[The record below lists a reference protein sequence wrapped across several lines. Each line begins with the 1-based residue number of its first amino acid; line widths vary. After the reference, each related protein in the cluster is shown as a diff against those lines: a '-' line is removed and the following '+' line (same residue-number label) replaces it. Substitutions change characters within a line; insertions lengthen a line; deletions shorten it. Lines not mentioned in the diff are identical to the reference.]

1 MSLHDFEAAP
11 GNAGFYPAYI
21 AARRMRAVGVRELF
35 AMATPDYL
43 EQVVISGRSRP
54 SASNAE
60 RVRFGVFHRPSV
72 TSLIWATLDLVTVA
86 VAATLALR
94 FKADVPSDVHATSLL
109 PFLLHSAQ
117 PRVLAYIAW
126 YGLMVVILARSYGLY
141 GAILNR
147 SGLNE
152 QRMTVQAALIA
163 GLLLCGTLYLARA
176 EMVSRVVVVLLVI
189 FTTVLLCVRRAIW
202 RKVVYSRYRE
212 GLETRNVLI
221 VGAGRVAHALRNHL
235 ESLRHLGFR
244 FKGFVALTERE
255 AESGDAD
262 IIGDVRNC
270 LSLARSLFVD
280 EIFFSV
286 PAEKKLVIAL
296 VEEAR
301 AIGIDVRVVPDLY
314 DGLAWNAPVEYIG
327 QFPTIPLHRRDL
339 PIGAFLLKRVLD
351 ATGAALAMLLGWPI
365 MLLLIAAIK
374 LDSNGPVF
382 YKAQRIGRKGR
393 TFTCYKFRT
402 MCVDADRMKEDLKHR
417 NERDGIL
424 FKITNDPR
432 VTGVGRILRKY
443 SLDELP
449 QFYNVLRGDMS
460 LVGPR
465 PPMACEVEQY
475 DLSHLRRLDVLP
487 GMTGLWQVEA
497 RQDPSFDSYISL
509 DTAYVENWSL
519 WLDMKILARTVGV
532 VFSGTGS

>member
-1 MSLHDFEAAP
+1 VLLKNLRRVF
-11 GNAGFYPAYI
+11 PALAI
-21 AARRMRAVGVRELF
+21 LTRSNRVMGVREPF

-43 EQVVISGRSRP
+43 EQVVVSGRSR
-54 SASNAE
+54 SVAGGA
-60 RVRFGVFHRPSV
+60 RKKRFGVFYRPSA
-72 TSLIWATLDLVTVA
+72 TSLIWAFLDLLTVG
-86 VAATLALR
+86 VAAVMALR
-94 FKADVPSDVHATSLL
+94 FRVAVPGDVKATSLL
-109 PFLLHSAQ
+109 PYLLHSTS
-117 PRVLAYIAW
+117 PVFLLYMGW
-126 YGLMVVILARSYGLY
+126 FGLLVVILVRSYGLY
-141 GAILNR
+141 GPILSR

-152 QRMTVQAALIA
+152 QRIVVQATLTA
-163 GLLLCGTLYLARA
+163 GLLLCGTLYLQRQA
-176 EMVSRVVVVLLVI
+176 EFISREVVILMVL
-189 FTTVLLCVRRAIW
+189 FTMALISVRRAVW
-202 RKVVYSRYRE
+202 RKVVYTRYRD

-244 FKGFVALTERE
+244 FKGFVALTEHE

-262 IIGDVRNC
+262 VIGDVRNC

-286 PAEKKLVIAL
+286 PAEKKLVISL

-301 AIGIDVRVVPDLY
+301 AVGIDVRVVPDLY

-327 QFPTIPLHRRDL
+327 QFPTLPLHRRDL
-339 PIGAFLLKRVLD
+339 PIGAYLLKRVMD
-351 ATGAALAMLLGWPI
+351 STGSAVALVLGVPI
-365 MLLLIAAIK
+365 LLLISAAIK
-374 LDSNGPVF
+374 LESRGSIF
-382 YKAQRIGRKGR
+382 YRAERIGRKGR

-402 MCVDADRMKEDLKHR
+402 MCDGADKLKDNLQHQ

-424 FKITNDPR
+424 FKIANDPR
-432 VTGVGRILRKY
+432 VTRVGRILRKY
-443 SLDELP
+443 SIDELP
-449 QFYNVLRGDMS
+449 QLYNVLLGDMS

-465 PPMACEVEQY
+465 PPIAAEVEQY
-475 DLSHLRRLDVLP
+475 DLAHLRRLDVLP

-519 WLDMKILARTVGV
+519 WLDLKILARTVGV

>member
-1 MSLHDFEAAP
+1 
-11 GNAGFYPAYI
+11 
-21 AARRMRAVGVRELF
+21 
-35 AMATPDYL
+35 MATPDYL
-43 EQVVISGRSRP
+43 EQVVISGRRRGT
-54 SASNAE
+54 ANGTTG
-60 RVRFGVFHRPSV
+60 VRFGLLYRPSV
-72 TSLIWATLDLVTVA
+72 TSLIWATLDFLTVA
-86 VAATLALR
+86 IAAVIALGLR
-94 FKADVPSDVHATSLL
+94 ADIPGDVHTITLV
-109 PFLLHSAQ
+109 PFLLHSAG
-117 PRVLAYIAW
+117 PVALAYISW
-126 YGLMVVILARSYGLY
+126 YGFLVVILARSYGLY
-141 GAILNR
+141 GPILNR

-152 QRMTVQAALIA
+152 QRMTVQSALVA
-163 GLLLCGTLYLARA
+163 GLLLCGTLYLGRA
-176 EMVSRVVVVLLVI
+176 EMVSRIVVVLLVI
-189 FTTVLLCVRRAIW
+189 FTVALMCVRRAVW
-202 RKVVYSRYRE
+202 RKMVYKRYQD

-301 AIGIDVRVVPDLY
+301 GLGIDVRVVPDLY

-339 PIGAFLLKRVLD
+339 PIAAFLMKRVMD
-351 ATGAALAMLLGWPI
+351 TTGALLAMLLGWPI
-365 MLLLIAAIK
+365 MLLLVAAIK
-374 LDSNGPVF
+374 LDSKGPVF
-382 YKAQRIGRKGR
+382 YKAERIGRKGR
-393 TFTCYKFRT
+393 TFKCYKFRT
-402 MCVDADRMKEDLKHR
+402 MCVDADSMTKDLLHR

-424 FKITNDPR
+424 FKITDDPR
-432 VTGVGRILRKY
+432 VTRMGKFLRKY

-465 PPMACEVEQY
+465 PPMAREVEQY
-475 DLSHLRRLDVLP
+475 DIAHLRRLDVLP

>member
-1 MSLHDFEAAP
+1 M
-11 GNAGFYPAYI
+11 
-21 AARRMRAVGVRELF
+21 GVREPF

-43 EQVVISGRSRP
+43 EQVVVSGRRRTAANG
-54 SASNAE
+54 AS
-60 RVRFGVFHRPSV
+60 RVRFGTVYRPSM
-72 TSLIWATLDLVTVA
+72 TSLIWATLDFATVA
-86 VAATLALR
+86 MAALLALR
-94 FKADVPSDVHATSLL
+94 FRADVPRIAHPEPLL
-109 PFLLHSAQ
+109 TFLAHNG
-117 PRVLAYIAW
+117 PTMIYVAW

-141 GAILNR
+141 GAILSR

-152 QRMTVQAALIA
+152 QRMTVQASAIA
-163 GLLLCGTLYLARA
+163 GLLLCGTLYLRRA
-176 EMVSRVVVVLLVI
+176 EMVSRIVVILLVL
-189 FTTVLLCVRRAIW
+189 FSMGLLCIRRAVW
-202 RKVVYSRYRE
+202 RKMVYTRYRD

-244 FKGFVALTERE
+244 FKGFVALTEHE

-301 AIGIDVRVVPDLY
+301 GMGIDVRVVPDLY

-339 PIGAFLLKRVLD
+339 PIGAFMLKRVLD
-351 ATGAALAMLLGWPI
+351 TTGAVLAMTFGSP
-365 MLLLIAAIK
+365 LLLLLAAAIK
-374 LDSNGPVF
+374 FDSKGPVF
-382 YKAQRIGRKGR
+382 YRAQRVGRKGR
-393 TFTCYKFRT
+393 TFRCYKFRT
-402 MCVDADRMKEDLKHR
+402 MVVNADALKKDLEAR

-424 FKITNDPR
+424 FKIVNDPR
-432 VTGVGRILRKY
+432 VTRVGRCLRKY

-465 PPMACEVEQY
+465 PPIASEVEQY

-509 DTAYVENWSL
+509 DTAYVENWSF
-519 WLDMKILARTVGV
+519 WLDVKILARTIGV